1 MDDNE
6 RNESVNQESAITNY
20 SKEPSF
26 WQEVWE
32 QVRLVYYLMLDR
44 EVPIY
49 LKIIPLL
56 SFLYL
61 IFPIDLIPDFAVG
74 IGQFDD
80 LTVLLAGAKIFIELS
95 PNEIVS
101 RYISRMRNK
110 GGYDTLDQPSQP
122 EAELESESDIIE
134 GIIIED
140 SPED

>member
-1 MDDNE
+1 M
-6 RNESVNQESAITNY
+6 NQETSITNY
-20 SKEPSF
+20 SKQPSF

-61 IFPIDLIPDFAVG
+61 IFPLDLIPDFAVG
-74 IGQFDD
+74 LGQFDD
-80 LTVLLAGAKIFIELS
+80 FTVLLAGAKVFIELS
-95 PNEIVS
+95 PNDVVA
-101 RYISRMRNK
+101 RYISRMRSNS
-110 GGYDTLDQPSQP
+110 GYDTLDQSDPP

-140 SPED
+140 SLED